1 MGDSS
6 CSQED
11 LRKSYRKVCLVYH
24 PDKQGS
30 NLTEDE
36 KEAINTKFLQVQEAF
51 EILNDIKKRRKYDSM
66 GDFDDSIPKGLEED
80 ENFFEVFGQAFIRNS
95 KWSEVKPVPTLGD
108 AETPYARV
116 TKFYDF
122 WRSFQSW
129 RDFDERIIGELGED
143 CFQNLEEA
151 ECREERRWMER
162 ENAKLRT
169 KFQKDE
175 RARILRLVER
185 AEKNDPRVK
194 AEKERKL
201 AEVEAKKAEKEAYK
215 RAQEEE
221 RKKKEDARIAEEKAA
236 EDARVAEKAKK
247 RRG

>member
-24 PDKQGS
+24 PDKQGP

-122 WRSFQSW
+122 WRNFDSW
-129 RDFDERIIGELGED
+129 RDLDHKIIQELGED
-143 CFQNLEEA
+143 CFHNLEEA

-194 AEKERKL
+194 AEKDRKL

-221 RKKKEDARIAEEKAA
+221 
-236 EDARVAEKAKK
+236 KK
-247 RRG
+247 RMKRRKQQKRKLSRKPRLPRRPKRN